1 MTSSS
6 FSSSLQRIDWNWEFC
21 IILKWKIWIQ
31 QFFTLF
37 LRRGFEFPG
46 SWILNRW
53 GDPDSGYFHANWL
66 ATRLYFSTAI
76 CSRPEKLIVLQP
88 IQPAL
93 TSHLYPIIKYK
104 GHFFDAG
111 WWAQARWVPPPP
123 IPTMRVDLLIVML
136 LLWLHGW
143 WSYDNPNFGAK
154 VDDGANIFD
163 DLDAVSDDV
172 WCWFRNTSTAR
183 VCCNFVKMC
192 LLSIFTAGKKQS
204 LRDGRGGMKASVGKR
219 SNSQCPYASE
229 PIRLEPYVSCVG
241 LYCTLPLVSP
251 PIRT

>member
-1 MTSSS
+1 MWRWWKNKKNKWKDRLTSSQLTKVQRCRYEWLLMPVGWS
-6 FSSSLQRIDWNWEFC
+6 GEVSRPQHFPQNQVVLFLQSSIFFHDCFFFFIENPKTLRVLHYSEMEDMDSTV
-21 IILKWKIWIQ
+21 
-31 QFFTLF
+31 FTLF

-66 ATRLYFSTAI
+66 ATRLYFSTTI

-123 IPTMRVDLLIVML
+123 IPTMRVDLLIVIL
-136 LLWLHGW
+136 LLLTFKWWLVRVSVFLRVTAAQGW
-143 WSYDNPNFGAK
+143 LVGQR
-154 VDDGANIFD
+154 
-163 DLDAVSDDV
+163 L
-172 WCWFRNTSTAR
+172 RTAYW
-183 VCCNFVKMC
+183 
-192 LLSIFTAGKKQS
+192 AS
-204 LRDGRGGMKASVGKR
+204 LRVRFFKVVRKQIISRHAHNLS
-219 SNSQCPYASE
+219 
-229 PIRLEPYVSCVG
+229 
-241 LYCTLPLVSP
+241 
-251 PIRT
+251 

>member
-1 MTSSS
+1 MWRWWKTNKWKDRLTSSQLTKVQRCRYEWLLMPVGWS
-6 FSSSLQRIDWNWEFC
+6 GEVSRPQDFPQNQVVLFLQSSIFFHDRFFFFIENPKTLRVLHYSEMEDMDSTA
-21 IILKWKIWIQ
+21 
-31 QFFTLF
+31 FTLF

-123 IPTMRVDLLIVML
+123 IPTMRVELLIVIL
-136 LLWLHGW
+136 LLLTFKWWPWLMIIW
-143 WSYDNPNFGAK
+143 QP
-154 VDDGANIFD
+154 
-163 DLDAVSDDV
+163 
-172 WCWFRNTSTAR
+172 
-183 VCCNFVKMC
+183 
-192 LLSIFTAGKKQS
+192 
-204 LRDGRGGMKASVGKR
+204 
-219 SNSQCPYASE
+219 
-229 PIRLEPYVSCVG
+229 
-241 LYCTLPLVSP
+241 
-251 PIRT
+251 